1 MGDSQANH
9 KTRLDWLLNRH
20 HDREKNRVATNVT
33 FGCSIFL
40 FFCRLAGNG
49 TGLEEKRENYG
60 MKESVSAMSLR
71 IATETKQDV
80 LVVRLQ
86 GELDHHT
93 AEELRSKV
101 DEILRNPHIRH
112 IVLSLADLAFMDS
125 SGIGVILG
133 RYKQISARSGEMV
146 VCSINPTI
154 YRIFE
159 MSGLFKVIKFR
170 ESEAEALHVLGVA

>member
-1 MGDSQANH
+1 
-9 KTRLDWLLNRH
+9 
-20 HDREKNRVATNVT
+20 
-33 FGCSIFL
+33 
-40 FFCRLAGNG
+40 
-49 TGLEEKRENYG
+49 
-60 MKESVSAMSLR
+60 MSLR
-71 IATETKQDV
+71 ITMETKKDV

-93 AEELRSKV
+93 ADDLRTKV
-101 DEILRNPHIRH
+101 DDILRNPEIRH
-112 IVLSLADLAFMDS
+112 ILLSLADLSFMDS

-170 ESEAEALHVLGVA
+170 ENEAEALHVLGVA

>member
-1 MGDSQANH
+1 
-9 KTRLDWLLNRH
+9 
-20 HDREKNRVATNVT
+20 
-33 FGCSIFL
+33 
-40 FFCRLAGNG
+40 
-49 TGLEEKRENYG
+49 
-60 MKESVSAMSLR
+60 MSLS
-71 IATETKQDV
+71 IMMETKQDV

-93 AEELRSKV
+93 AEELRTKV
-101 DEILRNPHIRH
+101 DAVLKEHHIRH
-112 IVLSLADLAFMDS
+112 VVLSLADLDFMDS

-133 RYKQISARSGEMV
+133 RYKQISAREGEMF

-170 ESEAEALHVLGVA
+170 ENEAEALLVLGVA